1 MLDWVV
7 PLIPGLPM
15 LAALVIGIGIV
26 SGRIEGEP
34 GERPTSNIAVGMTAL
49 SFILAIVAFG
59 GHRAGLVS
67 EQVVLGTWLS
77 SDDYLV
83 NVSFAPDGLSLALA
97 SLFALFSLM
106 VARFSVNYMHR
117 EAGFH
122 RFFLIL
128 SLFAGAM
135 QLLVLAGNAV
145 FTFIGWELAGVCS
158 YLLIAYAYD
167 RPVATA
173 NATQAFVTNRIGDAG
188 FTLGIFL
195 AFIWTGGVE
204 WAQITRGAA
213 NLDSLQASLIA
224 VCFLLA
230 AAAKSAQVPLSPWL
244 ARAMEGPTPSS
255 AIFYGAVMVHA
266 GVFLVLRLEPVFEA
280 APAAMAIMAAMGL
293 VTALYGFF
301 SGLTQTDVKSALIF
315 STTGQVGLM
324 FLACGLGWWTL
335 AAWHLGAHAILRGY
349 QFLTAPALMH
359 RIFDVPTRPV
369 PEFAARSRWLYAASL
384 HRFWLETLGHYIFV
398 RPVTRLSADLSV
410 FDHRV
415 VEEIVGLPAPAMR
428 GLSTL
433 AEREE
438 HRLGAGY
445 GINGNT
451 RRVGGLLGVLTDLF
465 ASAIHWFEERLVL
478 QGVGTDLLT
487 QGRRL
492 GMRLNRVESLL
503 TQPRYLI
510 LFVFFTLLATV

>member
-1 MLDWVV
+1 MLDWII
-7 PLIPGLPM
+7 PLVPGLPI
-15 LAALVIGIGIV
+15 LAASAIGIGLV
-26 SGRIEGEP
+26 SRRLEGEP
-34 GERPTSNIAVGMTAL
+34 GERPTAAIAVGMTAI
-49 SFILAIVAFG
+49 SFILTIAVFWCRQTDLI
-59 GHRAGLVS
+59 S
-67 EQVVLGTWLS
+67 EQVILGTWLS
-77 SDDYLV
+77 SGDYLV
-83 NVSFAPDGLSLALA
+83 NVSFALSNLSLALS

-167 RPVATA
+167 RPVAAA
-173 NATQAFVTNRIGDAG
+173 NATHAFVTNRIGDAG

-195 AFIWTGGVE
+195 AFAWTGGVE
-204 WAQITRGAA
+204 WPQIIRGAA
-213 NLDSLQASLIA
+213 NLDSPQAGLIA

-255 AIFYGAVMVHA
+255 AIFYGAVMIHA
-266 GVFLVLRLEPVFEA
+266 GVFLVLRLQAVFEA
-280 APAAMAIMAAMGL
+280 APTAMALMAAMGL
-293 VTALYGFF
+293 VTALYGFIC
-301 SGLTQTDVKSALIF
+301 SLTQTDVKSALIF

-324 FLACGLGWWTL
+324 FLACGLGWWQL
-335 AAWHLGAHAILRGY
+335 AAWHLGAHTVLRGY

-359 RIFDVPTRPV
+359 RIFDRPARPV
-369 PEFAARSRWLYAASL
+369 PSFAGRSRWLYTASL
-384 HRFWLETLGHYIFV
+384 QRFWLEHLGHQTLVKPIGRFA
-398 RPVTRLSADLSV
+398 ADLNV
-410 FDHRV
+410 FDRRV

-428 GLSTL
+428 GLSAL

-445 GINGNT
+445 GTTGNA
-451 RRVGGLLGVLTDLF
+451 RRIGGLLGILTDLF
-465 ASAIHWFEERLVL
+465 ASAFHWFEERLVL
-478 QGVGTDLLT
+478 QGLGMDLVT

-492 GMRLNRVESLL
+492 GMRLTGVESVL

-510 LFVFFTLLATV
+510 LLVIVTLLATV